1 MQGFYGTFEHTLDG
15 KGRVILPAKF
25 RSPFEHGGYLT
36 QFNDGCLALFAPD
49 EFQQQA
55 EQMKE
60 RGRQGRSDR
69 NAARYWASVTQE
81 LEIDRQ
87 GRLVV
92 PARMRE
98 FAGLDAEVM
107 VVGVFDRVELWNPS
121 RWLER
126 VGAPEEQR
134 LSEGAD
140 D

>member
-1 MQGFYGTFEHTLDG
+1 MERFFGTYEHTLDG

-25 RSPFEHGGYLT
+25 RSPFDHGGYLT
-36 QFNDGCLALFAPD
+36 QFSDGCLALWPPD
-49 EFQQQA
+49 EFQRQA

-60 RGRQGRSDR
+60 RGRSGRSDR
-69 NAARYWASVTQE
+69 NLARYWASATQE
-81 LEIDRQ
+81 LEVDRQ

-98 FAGLDAEVM
+98 FAGLETDVM
-107 VVGVFDRVELWNPS
+107 VVGVFDRVELWNPA
-121 RWLER
+121 RWLET
-126 VGAPEEQR
+126 VGPEEQR

>member
-1 MQGFYGTFEHTLDG
+1 MQGFFGTFEHTLDG

-25 RSPFEHGGYLT
+25 RSQFEHGGYLT
-36 QFNDGCLALFAPD
+36 QFSDGCLALWPPAEFERQAD
-49 EFQQQA
+49 E
-55 EQMKE
+55 MKE
-60 RGRQGRSDR
+60 RGRNGRSDR
-69 NAARYWASVTQE
+69 NAARYWASATQD

-98 FAGLDAEVM
+98 FAGLETDVM
-107 VVGVFDRVELWNPS
+107 VVGVFDRVELWNPG

-126 VGAPEEQR
+126 VGPEEQR